1 MLVRE
6 ASKRRVEVVPVEL
19 PFTVVGRSLLQ
30 NAVADAMLD
39 EKGTPCVSVPTRL
52 GLRLEEFTPSPTPP
66 PLSPNDSDCRQPPST
81 AKLGKRTMV
90 TVLTRISSSTN
101 LDERRAESSRPQA
114 HNEGGRAVVS
124 GMVATMVAESD
135 DRPEIRGGGG

>member
-1 MLVRE
+1 M
-6 ASKRRVEVVPVEL
+6 PVGL

-52 GLRLEEFTPSPTPP
+52 GLPLEEFTPSPTPP
-66 PLSPNDSDCRQPPST
+66 PLSPNGNDCRQPPST
-81 AKLGKRTMV
+81 VKLGKRTMV

-101 LDERRAESSRPQA
+101 LDE
-114 HNEGGRAVVS
+114 
-124 GMVATMVAESD
+124 ATPKRIGLFLVKNICPRLPLWASVDKIDEW
-135 DRPEIRGGGG
+135 